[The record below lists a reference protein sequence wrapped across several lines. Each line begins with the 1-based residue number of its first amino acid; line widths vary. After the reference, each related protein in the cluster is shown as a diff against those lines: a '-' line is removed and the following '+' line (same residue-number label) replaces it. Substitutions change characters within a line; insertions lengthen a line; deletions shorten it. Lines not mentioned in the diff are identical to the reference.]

1 MSQLSSK
8 SEFWR
13 KRKKMEGKIHFLFIY
28 LKWKE
33 MKWVSTEGRGR
44 RGGQIHLFIWEEK
57 KWSGDRKRLGGAFS
71 ISLYYGCIVWCCNQ
85 CKAYGSI
92 KEANVIQNKHALI
105 KSRLAWNHELYFNL
119 ADPED
124 VAPLLPMTWWHD
136 DIMSNIL

>member
-1 MSQLSSK
+1 MKEEEEDGGQNSLFIYLFEMK
-8 SEFWR
+8 RNEVSEFWR
-13 KRKKMEGKIHFLFIY
+13 KRKK
-28 LKWKE
+28 
-33 MKWVSTEGRGR
+33 RGPNS
-44 RGGQIHLFIWEEK
+44 FIWEEK